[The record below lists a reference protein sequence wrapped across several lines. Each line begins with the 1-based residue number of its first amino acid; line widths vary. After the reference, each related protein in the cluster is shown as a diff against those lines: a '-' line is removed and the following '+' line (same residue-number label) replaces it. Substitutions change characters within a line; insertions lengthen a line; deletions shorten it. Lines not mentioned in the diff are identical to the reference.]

1 VTAVQPT
8 VVTHSLPGDVGER
21 IVVGAPTY
29 RSSSTADPDGGRQV
43 LDGEPPLHEQDV
55 QQVCDT
61 LREALAQLGAHWNRF
76 SVQPETSDV
85 DAVAEDDHG
94 GRLQVQVTRVEHG
107 AWKEVA
113 RTGRAESVETN
124 DRRAA
129 VIWAAIIKKSTRI
142 PPRQRSQLV
151 LVLDAIRT
159 PDYLRNA
166 VIEAFRV
173 HHGDQ
178 ARNLGFVAI
187 WLVGPTATLTRRLS

>member
-1 VTAVQPT
+1 
-8 VVTHSLPGDVGER
+8 
-21 IVVGAPTY
+21 
-29 RSSSTADPDGGRQV
+29 
-43 LDGEPPLHEQDV
+43 
-55 QQVCDT
+55 
-61 LREALAQLGAHWNRF
+61 
-76 SVQPETSDV
+76 
-85 DAVAEDDHG
+85 
-94 GRLQVQVTRVEHG
+94 VEHG